1 MSNGNDVYVGAMPYG
16 SDVGP
21 PETDHIARIL
31 SILNGANSY
40 YVRETLR
47 ERQEVPVDPDEKENL
62 FNTLSV
68 PELFLAMEAVE
79 KGKPKVIPA
88 LRASRENTPVKYDAE
103 DVEQLINEVVNE
115 VLIEEPRLAQ
125 QVGIRDIL
133 YAKVSEDLYSGY
145 GWNPETGVFTLPSQ
159 PEVLPVSG
167 IDVDPAT
174 AITNKVINRHGKELT
189 IDPRSVL
196 DEDKIKAI
204 VVQEWQQGNV
214 PTALAFT
221 VIGRENMELLG
232 WTLPPEL
239 AWEENVQ
246 GYYDGISAADFE
258 NSKAWLDTVT
268 GNYHSV
274 KNNIIDEVPF
284 GNRRDMTVALSD
296 TSELIPM
303 IGREK
308 SIPMADA
315 QAQEFLEGKPKS
327 SIRTSVFTDWLST
340 YGGKPS
346 LSKDELGADKYYGH
360 KKTNTILR
368 EWFDGRIDELL
379 SDQTRYY
386 LLASD
391 AGMTV
396 PEYLVNTL
404 EGEFI
409 NTMGEAGENYTG
421 QVELEAT
428 GHRDNR
434 WNNSVNE
441 LDKDFENALRN
452 WAGEGGESAW
462 LDDEGADSA
471 SKYPVTKNRVHIVN
485 WTQAR
490 EIYKNSGGDISSVIE
505 RGILKEGILN
515 KNKKEFTR
523 GDAKKQAENLL
534 RRIAD
539 PVEWKDLS
547 VTAQE
552 AIIDEIIGTGGID
565 VDQVLG
571 DMFAVEEGPYEY
583 TPYELAPTGDE
594 DPLEVGRRMVRG
606 TQGQRKSAAPGITVA
621 RFAHWDI
628 EATEAG
634 LTEKEKREAEEKA
647 RLAEAQRFSDVLTKE
662 APRERFIT
670 GIARDM
676 GLVDDDAPVDF
687 LTNFM
692 SNVMPEMSLR
702 ASLSEATNIDELRT
716 EIMGYFDQIS
726 AADKNVEDYARQ
738 YGSQIPTVPG
748 MNMAGGIQAEYRP
761 SAKALMPDPVFD
773 VSTIRPEL
781 REMAFNRPEFA
792 QFLADEMKD
801 PAYMKEFRE
810 LARTRVDMDAV
821 DETMRGI
828 RDPITG
834 EYAKDPVTGE
844 VLSRGIEGGD
854 VFDIYGR
861 KRPPRGTV
869 TRVRDELQD
878 KMEEARAAYEGAVK
892 ETDAN
897 QAFAN
902 YQKLRDEYS
911 RAPQPSA
918 DITGIGGPD
927 ARRALYEL
935 KTRPGMSTEEF
946 FRSKL
951 PGFEETYKKT
961 GFFREEQERLTRE
974 REREEATAE
983 AQRRARLRRGGGGG
997 GQAMAVFRQARV

>member
-1 MSNGNDVYVGAMPYG
+1 MSNGNDVYEG
-16 SDVGP
+16 SVVP
-21 PETDHIARIL
+21 FHIARIL

-47 ERQEVPVDPDEKENL
+47 ERQEVPVDPDEREDL
-62 FNTLSV
+62 FKGSSV
-68 PELFLAMEAVE
+68 PDMFKAMEAFE
-79 KGKPKVIPA
+79 KVKPKVIPA

-174 AITNKVINRHGKELT
+174 AVTNKVINRHGKELT

-258 NSKAWLDTVT
+258 NSKVWLDTVT

-315 QAQEFLEGKPKS
+315 QAQEFLEGKRKS

-379 SDQTRYY
+379 SDQARYY

-861 KRPPRGTV
+861 KRPQRGAAA
-869 TRVRDELQD
+869 RLRDE
-878 KMEEARAAYEGAVK
+878 MEEARVAYEGAVK

-897 QAFAN
+897 QAFAK
-902 YQKLRDEYS
+902 YQKLRGEYS
-911 RAPQPSA
+911 RIPADPSE
-918 DITGIGGPD
+918 DITRIAGPD

>member
-1 MSNGNDVYVGAMPYG
+1 MTTDNRKYGGEDVYEGAAA
-16 SDVGP
+16 
-21 PETDHIARIL
+21 IAGRFPDLFRIL

-47 ERQEVPVDPDEKENL
+47 ERQEVPVDPDEVEDL
-62 FNTLSV
+62 FKGSSV
-68 PELFLAMEAVE
+68 PDMFKAMAAVE
-79 KGKPKVIPA
+79 KVKPKVIPA
-88 LRASRENTPVKYDAE
+88 LRASRENTPVKYDTG
-103 DVEQLINEVVNE
+103 DVEQLIKEVVNE
-115 VLIEEPRLAQ
+115 VLIEDPRLAQ
-125 QVGIRDIL
+125 QAGARDIL
-133 YAKVSEDLYSGY
+133 YAYVEQNLYSGY

-167 IDVDPAT
+167 IDVNLAT
-174 AITNKVINRHGKELT
+174 AVTNKVINRHGKELT

-204 VVQEWQQGNV
+204 VGKEWQQGNI
-214 PTALAFT
+214 PTAMAFT
-221 VIGRENMELLG
+221 MLGRENMEVLG
-232 WTLPPEL
+232 WRATPEL
-239 AWEENVQ
+239 AWEENVE

-284 GNRRDMTVALSD
+284 GNRRDMAVALSD

-315 QAQEFLEGKPKS
+315 QAQEFLGGQPKS

-368 EWFDGRIDELL
+368 EWFNGRIDELL
-379 SDQTRYY
+379 ADQASYY
-386 LLASD
+386 GRASD

-396 PEYLVNTL
+396 PEYLVDTL

-421 QVELEAT
+421 RVELEAT

-452 WAGEGGESAW
+452 WAGEGGQSAW
-462 LDDEGADSA
+462 LDDEAVASA
-471 SKYPVTKNRVHIVN
+471 SKYPLTKNRVHIVN

-547 VTAQE
+547 MTAQD

-571 DMFAVEEGPYEY
+571 DMFAVEEGPYDVSI
-583 TPYELAPTGDE
+583 TDE
-594 DPLEVGRRMVRG
+594 DPLEVGRRVRRG
-606 TQGQRKSAAPGITVA
+606 TLEQQKGAAIGITVA
-621 RFAHWDI
+621 GFAHWDI

-634 LTEKEKREAEEKA
+634 LTKEDKREAEEEA
-647 RLAEAQRFSDVLTKE
+647 RLAAEKRFNEILTKE
-662 APRERFIT
+662 TPRKTFIT
-670 GIARDM
+670 NVARDM

-692 SNVMPEMSLR
+692 ANVVPDMSLR
-702 ASLSEATNIDELRT
+702 ITLSEATNIDELRT
-716 EIMGYFDQIS
+716 EVMGNFDQVS
-726 AADKNVEDYARQ
+726 AADKNYEDYARQ

-781 REMAFNRPEFA
+781 REMAFDRPEFA
-792 QFLADEMKD
+792 QFLVDEMKD
-801 PAYMKEFRE
+801 PAYMKEFSE

-844 VLSRGIEGGD
+844 ALSRGIEGGD

-861 KRPPRGTV
+861 KRPPPGTV

-897 QAFAN
+897 QAFAK

-911 RAPQPSA
+911 RAPQPTA

-961 GFFREEQERLTRE
+961 GFFREEQERFEQE
-974 REREEATAE
+974 RKREEATAE